1 MNVKKLYISLTT
13 LVAFLFLAGSNF
25 LYAQVSP
32 EIKIANEYYNNQE
45 YSKALTEYEKV
56 SKRVENLPLIYS
68 NYYNSLIHEKNIT
81 EGEKL
86 IKKMIKSSPNE
97 SFYKADLYLHLQKFS
112 SQEKAQKEFSNL
124 SEAVRENQSLTEKIA
139 DYLVKSGNVDKA
151 AELYINSRKALNNR
165 NLYSFKLAELY
176 KIQNNDALMIEE
188 MLNYLKNDP
197 NELENVK
204 NQFQNILTEKE
215 DFDLLETSLYDKIQ
229 KDPNDAAFNEMLLWM
244 NIQQKNFTKAFMQ
257 SKALDKR
264 YKMQGMKMIEV
275 GRIAMENKDYE
286 AASKFFQYVVDEH
299 KNGVH
304 YGQAKRM
311 LINSREELVK
321 NTFPVSESQ
330 IRLLIADYANLIK
343 ELGKSPYTTE
353 AMKNMALL
361 EAFYLDKK
369 DTAIIILND
378 ALNYSRNDSRLSA
391 KIKIDLGD
399 IYLLKEEPW
408 EATLLYSQ
416 AEKAMKEDPI
426 GHEAKLKNAKLNY
439 YKGEFELAQEHLD
452 ILKMATSREISN
464 DAMNLSLLIQDNT
477 ILDTDTTNEAM
488 KQYAKID
495 FLLFRNKNLEAIEMA
510 EEILRKYPKH
520 SLADEVLLLQAKIY
534 RKLADFDKSLL
545 ALEKINVSFSNDI
558 LGDDAL
564 FLTGIIY
571 EENKK
576 DNQKAMQ
583 IYQDFMIKYP
593 GSIFNVEARK
603 RFRKLRGDK
612 I

>member
-1 MNVKKLYISLTT
+1 MTVKQLYVSLTI
-13 LVAFLFLAGSNF
+13 LIAFLFGAGCSSV
-25 LYAQVSP
+25 YAQLSQ

-45 YSKALTEYEKV
+45 YSKALSEYEKIG
-56 SKRVENLPLIYS
+56 KKVENLPAIYA
-68 NYYNSLIHEKNIT
+68 NYYNSLIQEKNIS

-86 IKKMIKSSPNE
+86 IKKMIKSHPNE
-97 SFYKADLYLHLQKFS
+97 SFYKADLFLHLKKFS
-112 SQEKAQKEFSNL
+112 SPDKAQKEFLNL
-124 SEAVRENQSLTEKIA
+124 AEAVRQNQSLTEKIA

-151 AELYINSRKALNNR
+151 AELYIISRKALNDKY
-165 NLYSFKLAELY
+165 LYSFKLAELY
-176 KIQNNDALMIEE
+176 KMQNNNPLMVEE
-188 MLNYLKNDP
+188 MLNFLKNNP

-204 NQFQNILTEKE
+204 NQFQNILSEKE
-215 DFDLLETSLYDKIQ
+215 DFELLETTLYERIQ
-229 KDPNDAAFNEMLLWM
+229 KDPNDAAFNELLLWM
-244 NIQQKNFTKAFMQ
+244 NIQQKNFTKAFLQ

-264 YKMQGMKMIEV
+264 NKMQGMKMIEV

-286 AASKFFQYVVDEH
+286 AASKFFQYVVEEYR
-299 KNGVH
+299 NGVH
-304 YGQAKRM
+304 YGQAKRL

-321 NTFPVSESQ
+321 NTFPVNESH
-330 IRLLIADYANLIK
+330 IRLLITDYANLIK
-343 ELGKSPYTTE
+343 ELGKSPFTTE
-353 AMKNMALL
+353 AMRNMALL
-361 EAFYLDKK
+361 EAFYLDNK
-369 DTAIIILND
+369 DTAILILND
-378 ALNYSRNDSRLSA
+378 ALNYSKHDARLTA

-452 ILKMATSREISN
+452 ILKIATSREISN

-477 ILDTDTTNEAM
+477 ILDMDTTNQAM
-488 KQYAKID
+488 KEYAKID
-495 FLLFRNKNLEAIEMA
+495 FLLFRNKNQEAIEKT
-510 EEILRKYPKH
+510 EEILKKYPNH
-520 SLADEVLLLQAKIY
+520 SLVDEVLLLQANIF
-534 RKLADFDKSLL
+534 RKLGEFEKSLL
-545 ALEKINVSFSNDI
+545 ALEKINNSYSTDI

-564 FLTGIIY
+564 FLTGLIY
-571 EENKK
+571 EENLK
-576 DNQKAMQ
+576 DYQKAMQ
-583 IYQDFMIKYP
+583 VYQDFMIKYP